1 MGSVPL
7 GGPTSEVT
15 AICPA
20 SSTLWSLLTGSI
32 LNLFHLEVLPD
43 EAPGAQGF
51 VGLPVPDRY
60 QLLQAGQLAQA
71 GQSIVY
77 HLPDAGDVGGN
88 FTAALAG
95 AAAGAVEEG
104 LGTAG

>member
-1 MGSVPL
+1 MVGSVPL

-15 AICPA
+15 ANCPA
-20 SSTLWSLLTGSI
+20 SSTLWSLLTGSM
-32 LNLFHLEVLPD
+32 LFFLPLQVLPD
-43 EAPGAQGF
+43 EAPWAQGF

-60 QLLQAGQLAQA
+60 QLLQAGQLAQS

-77 HLPDAGDVGGN
+77 HLPDAGGGGGK

-95 AAAGAVEEG
+95 AGG
-104 LGTAG
+104 GG